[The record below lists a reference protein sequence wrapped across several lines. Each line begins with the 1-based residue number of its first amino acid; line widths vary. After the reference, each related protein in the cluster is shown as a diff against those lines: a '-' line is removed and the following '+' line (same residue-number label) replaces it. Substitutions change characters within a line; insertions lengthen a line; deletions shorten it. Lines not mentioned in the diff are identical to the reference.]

1 MKTAKNLQRKRPQ
14 RLFFSMTKQSQNA
27 APKEKQFYQW
37 IKRALLYI
45 EKQAEI
51 SLLLCDEEAARAYNL
66 QYRGKDY
73 ATNVL
78 SFELGQ
84 DFREPKKLLGDLII
98 CPQVVEKEA
107 IEQGK
112 DLVAHYAHLT
122 IHGVLHIAGFDHID
136 EEDAKVMEAA
146 EIDIMQSLN
155 YPNPYK
161 EI

>member
-1 MKTAKNLQRKRPQ
+1 MKIAKRRYRPQ
-14 RLFFSMTKQSQNA
+14 RLFFSLTKQSQCTS
-27 APKEKQFYQW
+27 PKEKQFYQW
-37 IKRALLYI
+37 VKQALLFI
-45 EKQAEI
+45 DKQAEI
-51 SLLLCDEEAARAYNL
+51 SLLVCDEKDAQAYNR

-84 DFREPKKLLGDLII
+84 DLREPKKLLGDLII

-107 IEQGK
+107 VEQGK
-112 DLVAHYAHLT
+112 DLIAHYAHLT

-136 EEDAKVMEAA
+136 DEDAKVMEAA
-146 EIDIMQSLN
+146 EIAIMQSLN